1 MTDRNSSAKLS
12 WLITLASIAIVI
24 GGLYL
29 AKGVLLPLIVGVLIS
44 FLLSPICDW
53 LEHRRIG
60 RVPAVLTSVILTF
73 VVFGLLSWVAVSQLT
88 DLAANMTKY
97 QTNIEAKLAV
107 VSNYTGSMWR
117 RYKSATQKIG
127 EKIAPEEVLGA
138 SATGSGISDHPYSV
152 RVITTPPSPLEYFG
166 GMFGTV
172 LEAVGAAGIVI
183 VLVLFFLFERE
194 DLRDRFIRLVG
205 QGQVTG
211 TTDALGDATK
221 RVSRYLLMQFL
232 VNVGFGLTVSC
243 VLFLIGVP
251 NAVLWGI
258 LTAVMKFI
266 PYIGVW
272 ISAAAPIALSMA
284 VTTSWMTPV
293 MALSLYVVLEFF
305 VGSFL
310 EPWLFGKHTGVSPVA
325 ILVAAVFWSWLWGGV
340 GLLLATPLTVC
351 LLVIGKHVPQLS
363 FLDTL
368 LGDEP
373 VFEPKIKIY
382 QRLLA
387 GDQEEAMDLLDDCRK
402 EKSLAEIYDTVLI
415 PAISLAERDRYRDE
429 IDQFRLEF
437 ILQNMKSMV
446 EELGEAQDE
455 VRARHDE
462 SESTAVV
469 PQDGTDVVSDDS
481 KKNIDP
487 KPEIR
492 LLCISAS
499 SDADEI
505 GAIMASQIA
514 REHGLLSQV
523 VPIKAG
529 FAEIEELIGGEQPS
543 VICISALAPSAVTRA
558 RHMTRLLR
566 SRFARTRIIVALL
579 NFKGDLPVAKDRIGS
594 SPANQIVGSLHE
606 LEEQLQLMIEP
617 AQPPAK
623 PARSMIESPMALVAV
638 GK

>member
-1 MTDRNSSAKLS
+1 MALQKNSAKLS

-24 GGLYL
+24 GGLYF
-29 AKGVLLPLIVGVLIS
+29 AKGVLLPLIVAVLVS

-73 VVFGLLSWVAVSQLT
+73 VVFGAVSWIAFSQLT
-88 DLAANMTKY
+88 DLATNMSKY
-97 QTNIEAKLAV
+97 QTNIETKLKLV
-107 VSNYTGSMWR
+107 NQYVGSAWKSYR
-117 RYKSATQKIG
+117 SATQKIG
-127 EKIAPEEVLGA
+127 EKISPEDVMASSTTGA
-138 SATGSGISDHPYSV
+138 SISDHPYSV
-152 RVITTPPSPLEYFG
+152 RVIATPPSALEYFG

-172 LEAVGAAGIVI
+172 LEAAGAAGIVI

-211 TTDALGDATK
+211 TTDALGDATT
-221 RVSRYLLMQFL
+221 RVSRYLLMQLL
-232 VNVGFGLTVSC
+232 VNVGFGVTVSS

-258 LTAVMKFI
+258 LTAIMKFV
-266 PYIGVW
+266 PYVGVW

-284 VTTSWMTPV
+284 VTSTWAAPFMT
-293 MALSLYVVLEFF
+293 LGLYVVLEFF

-325 ILVAAVFWSWLWGGV
+325 ILVAAIFWSWLWGGV

-373 VFEPKIKIY
+373 VFEPKLRVY

-387 GDQEEAMDLLDDCRK
+387 GDQEEAIDLIGECRQ
-402 EKSLAEIYDTVLI
+402 EQSLAEIYDTVLI

-429 IDQFRLEF
+429 IDQYRLEF
-437 ILQNMKSMV
+437 ILQNLKGII

-455 VRARHDE
+455 IRATEAAELAADGEPHVEPPIE
-462 SESTAVV
+462 SS
-469 PQDGTDVVSDDS
+469 PR
-481 KKNIDP
+481 
-487 KPEIR
+487 KPELR
-492 LLCISAS
+492 VLCLPAS

-505 GAIMASQIA
+505 GAIMLAQIA
-514 REHGLLSQV
+514 RNQGALSQA
-523 VPIKAG
+523 VPLKGG
-529 FAEIEELIGGEQPS
+529 FEELEGLVGDYKMD
-543 VICISALAPSAVTRA
+543 VICISALAPAAVTRA
-558 RHMTRLLR
+558 RRI
-566 SRFARTRIIVALL
+566 SRQIRARFSKTRIIVALL
-579 NFKGDLPVAKDRIGS
+579 NFKGELAAAKVRIGCG
-594 SPANQIVGSLHE
+594 PATQVVSSLHE
-606 LEEQLQLMIEP
+606 LEEQLKLLIEP
-617 AQPPAK
+617 ASQPQPAK
-623 PARSMIESPMALVAV
+623 QARQVVENQAPLLAVA
-638 GK
+638 K